1 MRAWE
6 DVYPEYIEAL
16 REGGIKRFAISVLKG
31 AAQMV
36 WEFCLR
42 LFYNLNEL
50 WVKRRGCEGM
60 EIIIK
65 GEAKEIAALLLE
77 IEGRRNK
84 EADVDKIAQ
93 TISKTLSSTRYMN
106 SLL

>member
-1 MRAWE
+1 MER
-6 DVYPEYIEAL
+6 EAATR
-16 REGGIKRFAISVLKG
+16 REGEVG
-31 AAQMV
+31 
-36 WEFCLR
+36 LR
-42 LFYNLNEL
+42 GGE
-50 WVKRRGCEGM
+50 EM

>member
-1 MRAWE
+1 
-6 DVYPEYIEAL
+6 
-16 REGGIKRFAISVLKG
+16 
-31 AAQMV
+31 
-36 WEFCLR
+36 
-42 LFYNLNEL
+42 
-50 WVKRRGCEGM
+50 M

>member
-1 MRAWE
+1 
-6 DVYPEYIEAL
+6 
-16 REGGIKRFAISVLKG
+16 
-31 AAQMV
+31 
-36 WEFCLR
+36 
-42 LFYNLNEL
+42 
-50 WVKRRGCEGM
+50 M

-77 IEGRRNK
+77 TEGRRNK

-93 TISKTLSSTRYMN
+93 SLFKALSSTRNMN